1 MLRSGVAARD
11 VDETLGFGR
20 TGCQYEYPINFS
32 GRESFS
38 KGSSFRPMQTH
49 RTDCTIATTNS
60 PEFIDITEQVDR
72 ALDSAHVGDGHVTIT
87 VPEGCAIVVNEY
99 ESGLLSDL
107 KRVIA
112 ELESSTLANRRVD
125 PPFAN
130 GSEPRI
136 GSSSVVLPASD
147 GKLRLG
153 RWQRL
158 LLVELEK
165 STDRCVN
172 IQIVGD

>member
-1 MLRSGVAARD
+1 
-11 VDETLGFGR
+11 
-20 TGCQYEYPINFS
+20 
-32 GRESFS
+32 
-38 KGSSFRPMQTH
+38 MQTH
-49 RTDCTIATTNS
+49 QTDCTIATTNS
-60 PEFIDITEQVDR
+60 PEFLDITEQVEK
-72 ALDSAHVGDGHVTIT
+72 AVESAHVGNGHVTVT
-87 VPEGCAIVVNEY
+87 VPGGCAIVVNEH

-112 ELESSTLANRRVD
+112 KLQSTASVDSRDDPLPSS
-125 PPFAN
+125 N

-136 GSSSVVLPASD
+136 DSSSVVLPASE
-147 GKLRLG
+147 GKLCLG